1 MSIRAPIDGVVTV
14 LPNLRAQ
21 GNSGNFGSTPPVFQE
36 GDTVWFGAPII
47 EIPDPASM
55 RMEIRL
61 DEVDRGKIQLGQ
73 TVKVRVDALP
83 SSEVTAVLDW
93 ISPIAQV
100 EIKGN
105 MTEKS
110 FPVRATLSSVDPRI
124 RPGMSASADII
135 TSSTP
140 GALMI
145 PLRASFTRN
154 GKPAVFVQNSKGFEL
169 RPIEVG
175 QRNETDIVVTSGLKS
190 GERVALED
198 PQEAL
203 KRAKKL

>member
-1 MSIRAPIDGVVTV
+1 
-14 LPNLRAQ
+14 
-21 GNSGNFGSTPPVFQE
+21 
-36 GDTVWFGAPII
+36 
-47 EIPDPASM
+47 
-55 RMEIRL
+55 
-61 DEVDRGKIQLGQ
+61 
-73 TVKVRVDALP
+73 
-83 SSEVTAVLDW
+83 
-93 ISPIAQV
+93 
-100 EIKGN
+100 

-110 FPVRATLSSVDPRI
+110 FPVRATLAAVDPRY
-124 RPGMSASADII
+124 RPGMSASANII

-154 GKPAVFVQNSKGFEL
+154 GKPSVFVQAKQGFAV
-169 RPIEVG
+169 RPITVG
-175 QRNETDIVVTSGLKS
+175 GRNETDIVVLSGLKA